1 MTRRDFS
8 ERDIHLA
15 LDGELPADERVA
27 YEEWLDANPEMKAR
41 SLRYAADGEALRAAF
56 AGVPDEPV
64 PARLLGIVA
73 GEGAGLSAPSR
84 PRWRLAAAA
93 VLLLALGGA
102 GGFFAGTSRLG
113 AGEGP
118 AGLLAE
124 EAIAA
129 HVVYAAEKRHAV
141 EVPASDRDHMQDWLS
156 NRVGLKLV
164 APDLT
169 GDGFGLVGGRLL
181 PAAGSGKAAMLL
193 YEDAGGNRIS
203 LFVTSQ
209 PAAGTAGKTEGVYSE
224 EKDGP
229 TAVYWLD
236 RGYGCAVVG
245 SLPHARLE
253 AVARRAYGQ
262 LVSAIWS

>member
-15 LDGELPADERVA
+15 LDNELPGDERA
-27 YEEWLDANPEMKAR
+27 GYEAWLEANPEMKAR
-41 SLRYAADGEALRAAF
+41 SIRYAADNEAMRAAF
-56 AGVPDEPV
+56 ADVLDEPV
-64 PARLLGIVA
+64 PERLHKIVI
-73 GEGAGLSAPSR
+73 GETAAVPPASR
-84 PRWRLAAAA
+84 SKWWLAAAA
-93 VLLLALGGA
+93 VLFLGLGAA
-102 GGFFAGTSRLG
+102 GGFFAGTLG
-113 AGEGP
+113 LDAAEGP
-118 AGLLAE
+118 ADRLAE

-141 EVPASDRDHMQDWLS
+141 EVPASDRDHMQTWLS

-164 APDLT
+164 APDLSE
-169 GDGFGLVGGRLL
+169 DGFELVGGRLL

-193 YEDAGGNRIS
+193 YEDTSGNRVS
-203 LFVTSQ
+203 LFVTTES
-209 PAAGTAGKTEGVYSE
+209 GGKTAGVYAD

-245 SLPHARLE
+245 SLPDDRLNE
-253 AVARRAYGQ
+253 VAKRAYKQ
-262 LVSAIWS
+262 LVSGIWS